1 MTKYSHQN
9 AVDLF
14 VRMVQVDS
22 PSFSESAMVDFIE
35 NEVKTLG
42 WDCKIL
48 RQRINMRD
56 LEDDVKERL
65 PADELEKETEQIQI
79 VIEADEAGKDKAPV
93 FFAAHIDTV
102 EPGKGIKPVFT
113 DDGKITSDGT
123 TVLGSDDKSGV
134 AAIMAAVDETLKSGK
149 PHGKIVLVFTALEEK
164 GLLGARFFFFNDL
177 GLK

>member
-1 MTKYSHQN
+1 M
-9 AVDLF
+9 
-14 VRMVQVDS
+14 
-22 PSFSESAMVDFIE
+22 
-35 NEVKTLG
+35 G

-102 EPGKGIKPVFT
+102 EPGKGIKP
-113 DDGKITSDGT
+113 SLPT
-123 TVLGSDDKSGV
+123 TAKS
-134 AAIMAAVDETLKSGK
+134 
-149 PHGKIVLVFTALEEK
+149 PPTALPCSEATTNRE
-164 GLLGARFFFFNDL
+164 LPP
-177 GLK
+177 

>member
-79 VIEADEAGKDKAPV
+79 VMKPTKRAKTRLRFLCRASTRWNPAKASSPSL
-93 FFAAHIDTV
+93 
-102 EPGKGIKPVFT
+102 P
-113 DDGKITSDGT
+113 T
-123 TVLGSDDKSGV
+123 TAKSLRRHYRARKRRQIGSCRH
-134 AAIMAAVDETLKSGK
+134 
-149 PHGKIVLVFTALEEK
+149 HGC
-164 GLLGARFFFFNDL
+164 R
-177 GLK
+177 

>member
-48 RQRINMRD
+48 RQRR
-56 LEDDVKERL
+56 
-65 PADELEKETEQIQI
+65 
-79 VIEADEAGKDKAPV
+79 
-93 FFAAHIDTV
+93 H
-102 EPGKGIKPVFT
+102 
-113 DDGKITSDGT
+113 
-123 TVLGSDDKSGV
+123 
-134 AAIMAAVDETLKSGK
+134 
-149 PHGKIVLVFTALEEK
+149 HGC
-164 GLLGARFFFFNDL
+164 R
-177 GLK
+177 

>member
-123 TVLGSDDKSGV
+123 TVLGSDDKSGLPPSWLPLTKRLNP
-134 AAIMAAVDETLKSGK
+134 ASLTEKSCWFLPRWK
-149 PHGKIVLVFTALEEK
+149 KRDCSARALSP
-164 GLLGARFFFFNDL
+164 
-177 GLK
+177 

>member
-56 LEDDVKERL
+56 LEEDVKERL
-65 PADELEKETEQIQI
+65 PADELAKTKLPFSLPRTSTRWNPAKE
-79 VIEADEAGKDKAPV
+79 
-93 FFAAHIDTV
+93 
-102 EPGKGIKPVFT
+102 
-113 DDGKITSDGT
+113 
-123 TVLGSDDKSGV
+123 
-134 AAIMAAVDETLKSGK
+134 
-149 PHGKIVLVFTALEEK
+149 
-164 GLLGARFFFFNDL
+164 
-177 GLK
+177 

>member
-93 FFAAHIDTV
+93 FFAAH
-102 EPGKGIKPVFT
+102 
-113 DDGKITSDGT
+113 KIGRAH
-123 TVLGSDDKSGV
+123 V
-134 AAIMAAVDETLKSGK
+134 
-149 PHGKIVLVFTALEEK
+149 
-164 GLLGARFFFFNDL
+164 
-177 GLK
+177 